1 MSDSNTEALPSFDR
15 MADIFVALGALG
27 SPAELHGM
35 VCGRLCGGSR
45 YSQREWINSALEF
58 LDTTQPPDPDA
69 EEALATLYRAT
80 LQQLRD
86 DELGIQL
93 LLPGDDV
100 EMPQRVLALSHWCQ
114 GFLTGFGTSGVS
126 ADTTLSGDTADA
138 LRDFAAFVQI
148 SPETE
153 EDEDEDNEADY
164 MEVIEYIRLAAL
176 SIFMEIGIAA
186 DEKKPPTV
194 H

>member
-1 MSDSNTEALPSFDR
+1 MSKHASEPLPSFDR
-15 MADIFVALGALG
+15 MADIFVSLAALG

-35 VCGRLCGGSR
+35 TCGRLCGGSR
-45 YSQREWINSALEF
+45 YSEQEWIQSALDF
-58 LDTTQPPDPDA
+58 LDTAQQPGPEA
-69 EEALATLYRAT
+69 AEALTSLYQAT
-80 LQQLRD
+80 LQQLGD
-86 DELGIQL
+86 DEFGIQL

-100 EMPQRVLALSHWCQ
+100 EMPQRILALSHWCQ

-126 ADTTLSGDTADA
+126 ADTSLSSETADA

-153 EDEDEDNEADY
+153 EDEDSETDY
-164 MEVIEYIRLAAL
+164 LEIVEYIRLAAL
-176 SIFMEIGIAA
+176 SIFLELGATA
-186 DEKKPPTV
+186 DEKEPPTV